1 VSEADRGALRA
12 VHADLLERWRK
23 VMNLVGPGPIAVHFR
38 DVDQATAGM
47 KLTGAWADLGSGAGF
62 PGLVL
67 AAAHPDAT
75 FDLVESRQKRAA
87 FLDEVTRRADV
98 RGVRVLAQRV
108 EDLPAG
114 RYDGVTGRAFAPPPD
129 LIAHARRLLKPGGR
143 LLLFLQAD
151 GDVTV
156 PPDFAAE
163 GGNTYAADGHRRRS
177 LVLRFTPTEAP
188 HDPPQLG

>member
-1 VSEADRGALRA
+1 VTEADRRALRA

-47 KLTGAWADLGSGAGF
+47 TLTGAWADLGSGAGF

-67 AAAHPDAT
+67 AADHPAAN

-87 FLDEVTRRADV
+87 FLDEVVRRAGAH
-98 RGVRVLAQRV
+98 GVRVLAQRV
-108 EDLPAG
+108 EDLPTAQ
-114 RYDGVTGRAFAPPPD
+114 YDGVTGRAFAPPPE
-129 LIAHARRLLKPGGR
+129 LIDHARRLLKPGGL

-151 GDVTV
+151 GDVQV
-156 PPDFAAE
+156 PPDFTTE
-163 GGNTYAADGHRRRS
+163 GGRAYAADGHRRRS
-177 LVLRFTPTEAP
+177 MVLRYTPMEAP
-188 HDPPQLG
+188 S